1 MEGPGACTLSNQYF
15 KSQCGHGYGRVQ
27 LLCMH
32 GCLRMYACTA
42 GVGPRT
48 WHVLSTHSATE
59 LKIGPHFQ
67 FVSALRL

>member
-15 KSQCGHGYGRVQ
+15 KSQYGHVHGRVQ

-32 GCLRMYACTA
+32 GCLCMYVCTA
-42 GVGPRT
+42 GIEPQI

-59 LKIGPHFQ
+59 LQIGPHFQ
-67 FVSALRL
+67 FVSALCL